1 MKCKDMKSFNEIK
14 VILNKYKNELKIRY
28 GVKEIFI
35 FGSFARNEQNVNS
48 DIDILVEFYKD
59 RKTFDNYMDLK
70 NFLEKILN
78 IKVDLLT
85 KDAIKPKYKKYIYK
99 DLINV

>member
-1 MKCKDMKSFNEIK
+1 MKSLNEIK
-14 VILNKYKNELKIRY
+14 VILNKYKNKLKIRY